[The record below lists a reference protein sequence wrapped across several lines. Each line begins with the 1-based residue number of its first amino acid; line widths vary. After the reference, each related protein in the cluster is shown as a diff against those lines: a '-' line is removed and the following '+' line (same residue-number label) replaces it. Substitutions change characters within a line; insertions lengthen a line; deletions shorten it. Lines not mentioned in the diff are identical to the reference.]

1 MRKCGSLIR
10 FDLTFLGKHMLVE
23 FLGCVLMMVVY
34 LPSPLRGGVGDDLLT
49 PPLALKG
56 GGGGRFVTK
65 RRETC

>member
-1 MRKCGSLIR
+1 
-10 FDLTFLGKHMLVE
+10 MLVE

-56 GGGGRFVTK
+56 GVGDDLLTPPLALKGGGGGRFVTK